1 MTIFRSI
8 LITSIVSI
16 LFGFALRN
24 IFGFWESIALA
35 FVIQFITAFIYSSL
49 KLNKIDTLTEEF
61 EVELQQLLDLSEAT
75 ISCPCGNYNVT
86 ENIFINMENTY
97 VCEKCDN
104 EFKLNIAVT
113 PTLVT
118 QPVDVNQSF
127 SDLSKDVEIVSEYSE
142 GKEL

>member
-75 ISCPCGNYNVT
+75 ISCPCGNYNIT